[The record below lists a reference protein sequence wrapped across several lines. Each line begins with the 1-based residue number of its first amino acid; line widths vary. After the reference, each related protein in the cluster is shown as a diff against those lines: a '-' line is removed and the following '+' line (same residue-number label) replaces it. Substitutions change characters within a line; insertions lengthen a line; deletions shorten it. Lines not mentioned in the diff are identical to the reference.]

1 MYSNAKSLSAFSFAS
16 NDHLFPTH
24 GANEDLFPVQGTKL
38 PLLPIIGAEI
48 SEVHGVNIL
57 MCPLENRACLRAV
70 GIGALKAALVH
81 QRSTLKSSLP
91 LQLSDERLD
100 LDLS

>member
-24 GANEDLFPVQGTKL
+24 GANEDLFPVQGTKF

-57 MCPLENRACLRAV
+57 RCPLENRACLRAV

-81 QRSTLKSSLP
+81 QPSTLKSP
-91 LQLSDERLD
+91 LRHKLKLSDERP
-100 LDLS
+100 

>member
-24 GANEDLFPVQGTKL
+24 GANEDLLPVQGTKL

-48 SEVHGVNIL
+48 SEVHGVNVL

-81 QRSTLKSSLP
+81 QPSTLKSSLP
-91 LQLSDERLD
+91 WQYIS
-100 LDLS
+100 

>member
-16 NDHLFPTH
+16 NDLLPTH

-48 SEVHGVNIL
+48 SEVHGVNVL
-57 MCPLENRACLRAV
+57 MCPLENRACLRAD
-70 GIGALKAALVH
+70 GTGALKTTLVH
-81 QRSTLKSSLP
+81 QPSTLKSP
-91 LQLSDERLD
+91 LRHKLKLSDERP
-100 LDLS
+100 